1 MSANL
6 RGIDTAVV
14 GMKEGLEVEGE
25 EREDE
30 EEMTAR
36 SMMG

>member
-1 MSANL
+1 M
-6 RGIDTAVV
+6 RGIDAAVV
-14 GMKEGLEVEGE
+14 GMKESLEVEGE

-30 EEMTAR
+30 DEMATR